1 MSEEFKFQKF
11 PWDANNL
18 IQIKIFQQVRSIR
31 IVSLHL
37 SAGYPVQVIQNLQ
50 NIILLHSALGS
61 EQTLAQ
67 REQIFISCINLEK
80 SRSDAMLLRK
90 NHHCIQKI
98 HLDMYTC
105 HLKIYITRYS
115 TNINSRRYRVHSH
128 LLVFLRPMMKFQSR
142 KSGQMDIENLTYGF
156 FTLFS

>member
-11 PWDANNL
+11 PWDANNQ
-18 IQIKIFQQVRSIR
+18 IQIQITQRVRSIR
-31 IVSLHL
+31 IVSLHP
-37 SAGYPVQVIQNLQ
+37 SAGYPIQVIQNLQ
-50 NIILLHSALGS
+50 NIILLHSALRI
-61 EQTLAQ
+61 EQTVAQ

-80 SRSDAMLLRK
+80 SRSDAMQLRK

-115 TNINSRRYRVHSH
+115 TNINLRRYRVHS
-128 LLVFLRPMMKFQSR
+128 
-142 KSGQMDIENLTYGF
+142 QMLAFEAYDEILEQKKWSAGYLKIRHMVSS
-156 FTLFS
+156 L